1 MSDLMLNRR
10 LVQFLTIYEMANLH
24 RASERLGLTQPA
36 LTASL
41 RKLEEEVGARL
52 FARTVSGMAPTGAAD
67 ILYRYG
73 IALRQGGRL
82 ALDEIR
88 GLEDGVTGRLRIG
101 AGVAWTTSILPPTVE
116 ALHARFPKLS
126 IDLISDV
133 GDRLAA
139 KLIAGEL
146 DVIVAGGAVPALA
159 APDFVCT
166 FLTNHQMVPVADAGS
181 ALAQRRVVEPADLGA
196 VPWVGFFEDDNIVAA
211 ATAWMSAR
219 GLPPPRF
226 AMRTN
231 SPTALAAFLRGTD
244 LVSVLIAPLAR
255 SQRASGIVELP
266 LREPLWS
273 LPLNIYHSA
282 IAADAPPIA
291 AFKALVE
298 EVAARE

>member
-1 MSDLMLNRR
+1 MSDLMLSRR
-10 LVQFLTIYEMANLH
+10 LVQFLTIYEAANLH

-41 RKLEEEVGARL
+41 RKLEDEVGARL
-52 FARTVSGMAPTGAAD
+52 FARTVSGMAPTPAAV

-101 AGVAWTTSILPPTVE
+101 AGVAWTTTILPPTVE

-139 KLIAGEL
+139 KLVAGEL
-146 DVIVAGGAVPALA
+146 DVIMAGGAIPSLA

-166 FLTNHQMVPVADAGS
+166 FLTNHPMVPVADAGS
-181 ALAQRRVVEPADLGA
+181 ALAARRVVTPADLAA
-196 VPWVGFFEDDNIVAA
+196 VPWVGFYEDDNMVAA
-211 ATAWMSAR
+211 ATAWMAAR

-226 AMRTN
+226 SMRTN
-231 SPTALAAFLRGTD
+231 SPTALGAFLRGTD

-255 SQRASGIVELP
+255 AQRASGLVELP
-266 LREPLWS
+266 LQEPLWS

-291 AFKALVE
+291 AFKSLAE
-298 EVAARE
+298 EVARRR